1 MTTHPEW
8 FQRVA
13 HDLRDPLS
21 PMQTAVYLLRSGD
34 ISEEERIRMLE
45 LIERQGMRLSGMIDE
60 LADCLRAARGNL
72 LGRRTEVD
80 LGVLA
85 ALGIARADAAPLR
98 CDDGPRGM
106 RMLGDD
112 SRLLQLLRILR
123 ELSLSAEEVLPA
135 PLFLERDGQ
144 RARLHRR
151 LVCPA
156 DFLDEPTR
164 LLDAPLPTSLGQGLG
179 LQLPL
184 AAAIIREHDGQIRA
198 EAEPGGRVAL
208 VAELPLLA

>member
-1 MTTHPEW
+1 MTHPEW

-21 PMQTAVYLLRSGD
+21 PMQTAVYLLRSGE
-34 ISEEERIRMLE
+34 ISEEERARMLE
-45 LIERQGMRLSGMIDE
+45 LIERQSVRLAGMIDE
-60 LADCLRAARGNL
+60 LSDCLRAERGRL
-72 LGRRTEVD
+72 LTRRIEVD
-80 LGVLA
+80 LVMLASLGV
-85 ALGIARADAAPLR
+85 ARADAAPLHYGA
-98 CDDGPRGM
+98 DVALHV
-106 RMLGDD
+106 LGDD
-112 SRLLQLLRILR
+112 GRLLQMLRILR
-123 ELSLSAEEVLPA
+123 ELRLSPEEVLPA
-135 PLFLERDGQ
+135 PLFLERSDG

-151 LVCPA
+151 LVCPP

-164 LLDAPLPTSLGQGLG
+164 LLDAPLPMALGQGLG

-198 EAEPGGRVAL
+198 EAEPEGRVAL

>member
-1 MTTHPEW
+1 MTHPEW

-34 ISEEERIRMLE
+34 ISEEERIHMLE

-60 LADCLRAARGNL
+60 LGDCLRAARGNL

-85 ALGIARADAAPLR
+85 ALGIASADAAPLR
-98 CDDGPRGM
+98 CEDGPGRLC
-106 RMLGDD
+106 MLGDD
-112 SRLLQLLRILR
+112 SRLQQLLRILR

-135 PLFLERDGQ
+135 PLFLERDGR

-151 LVCPA
+151 LACPA
-156 DFLDEPTR
+156 DFLDEPAR
-164 LLDAPLPTSLGQGLG
+164 LLDGPLPAALGQGLG

>member
-1 MTTHPEW
+1 MTHPEL

-21 PMQTAVYLLRSGD
+21 PMQTAVFLLRSGD

-72 LGRRTEVD
+72 LRRRSEVD

-85 ALGIARADAAPLR
+85 ALGIVSTDAAPLR
-98 CDDGPRGM
+98 CEDGPM

-112 SRLLQLLRILR
+112 GRLQQLLRILR
-123 ELSLSAEEVLPA
+123 ELSLSAEEVPPA
-135 PLFLERDGQ
+135 PLFLERDGR

-151 LVCPA
+151 LACPV
-156 DFLDEPTR
+156 DFIDEPAR
-164 LLDAPLPTSLGQGLG
+164 LLDAPLPAALGQGLG